1 MSGIKL
7 PVTVEMGCIFDANG
21 FEVDPEEIAA
31 ALNAAPKQA
40 FERLNPA
47 MLRVLIREASQG
59 VDSNRLEAEQERANN
74 LLSLLQEFAAPKRA
88 VEAMTAEELED
99 ALIELNLAY
108 NLGEIDALRATLLN
122 FTAPIAPAWQP
133 IETAPRNRTP
143 ILARFKDNL
152 VHIRPDLIKW
162 EGKCCVV
169 NHVGVLVDGFDIG
182 WGVDAPV
189 GYGGIPDEW
198 IAGWQPLPAAPEE
211 RGGPGHG

>member
-40 FERLNPA
+40 FENLT
-47 MLRVLIREASQG
+47 IRELYEMIDECG
-59 VDSNRLEAEQERANN
+59 DSEEAFLARLQA
-74 LLSLLQEFAAPKRA
+74 FA
-88 VEAMTAEELED
+88 
-99 ALIELNLAY
+99 
-108 NLGEIDALRATLLN
+108 
-122 FTAPIAPAWQP
+122 APIAPAWQP

-198 IAGWQPLPAAPEE
+198 IAGWQPLPTAPEAQE
-211 RGGPGHG
+211 GAEHG